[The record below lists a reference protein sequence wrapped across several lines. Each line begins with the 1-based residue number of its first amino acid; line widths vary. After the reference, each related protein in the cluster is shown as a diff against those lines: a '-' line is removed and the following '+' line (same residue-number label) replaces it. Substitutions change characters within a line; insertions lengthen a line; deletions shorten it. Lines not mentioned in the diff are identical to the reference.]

1 MTAKEKLRERVE
13 TLTEDQAAET
23 LRLLDQRADPL
34 MRFLENAPE
43 DDEPVTPEEEA
54 LVQEARD
61 EIARG
66 EKMISLEELRAELEL
81 Q

>member
-66 EKMISLEELRAELEL
+66 EKMVSLEDLRAELEL